1 MNGNIPVKT
10 TRAWEIMKRAKN
22 VKSIIT
28 RSFDELL
35 GVLAIKQ
42 ISLSLSLL
50 FLSIF
55 LINVLYLL
63 RTHLVNLQ

>member
-22 VKSIIT
+22 EKSIIT

-42 ISLSLSLL
+42 ISLSFL
-50 FLSIF
+50 FLSIY

-63 RTHLVNLQ
+63 RTHLGNLQ